1 MPTASISIK
10 EAAAI
15 FFDFG
20 ETLATLVPSKEELFV
35 RAAGSIGLELELDA
49 VRRAYQV
56 VDFHNKYSSVH
67 VKDRDAFYRNY
78 NEQLAEALGI
88 SSHIMKLGPAL
99 TSHFQNEKRWQL
111 FDEAPEVLHRLRRFG
126 LPLAVVANWDADLP
140 SLIED
145 LGIGQLFSAIVA
157 SAAVGVEKPDAAI
170 FLAATEEL
178 GVSSGKQTIF
188 YVGNEYRADVLG
200 SRAAGLTPVLIDRGG
215 WLPHADCL
223 RFTSLQDWIKAME

>member
-1 MPTASISIK
+1 MPTGSMDIK
-10 EAAAI
+10 KAAAI

-35 RAAGSIGLELELDA
+35 RAAGSIGLELDLDA

-67 VKDRDAFYRNY
+67 VKDREAFYRNY

-99 TSHFQNEKRWQL
+99 TSHFRDEKRWQL
-111 FDEAPEVLHRLRRFG
+111 FDEVPEVLHRLRRTG
-126 LPLAVVANWDADLP
+126 LPLAVVANWDANLP

-145 LGIGQLFSAIVA
+145 LGIRHLFSAIVA
-157 SAAVGVEKPDAAI
+157 SAAVGVEKPDSAI
-170 FLAATEEL
+170 FLAATEKL
-178 GVSSGKQTIF
+178 GVSPGKQTIF

-200 SRAAGLTPVLIDRGG
+200 SRAVGLTPVLIDRGG